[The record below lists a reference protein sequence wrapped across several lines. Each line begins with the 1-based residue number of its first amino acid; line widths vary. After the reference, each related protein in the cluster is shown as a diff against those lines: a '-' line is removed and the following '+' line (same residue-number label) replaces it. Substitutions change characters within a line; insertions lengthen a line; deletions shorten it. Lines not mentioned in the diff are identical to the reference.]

1 MQTYY
6 YPRTFRKIL
15 ISFLDMWNAIEV
27 YNYSS
32 ATSNDVVKIIPVP
45 IKFGPSDKA
54 YLFNVQQDSG
64 KKYYQKVPSMAV
76 SIGSISYNSDRATSV
91 NELREFYDDTL
102 EISTIDQFWQDVVPA
117 PYDVV
122 FNLEIYTETYDH
134 LFQIYE
140 QILPFFNP
148 TNYLRIKEFDFLNLE
163 RNLRV
168 ELTSVDTEY
177 PNEMGEEDSR
187 KFIGKMSFNIH
198 SYMFRPIDYSSI
210 IKYIKTNYFYDAV
223 NKEHFSTSGLPS
235 SATPPSDFNWTFD
248 IGTSGKGFTKITG

>member
-1 MQTYY
+1 
-6 YPRTFRKIL
+6 
-15 ISFLDMWNAIEV
+15 MWNAIEV

-76 SIGSISYNSDRATSV
+76 SIGSVSYNSDRATSV

-148 TNYLRIKEFDFLNLE
+148 T
-163 RNLRV
+163 
-168 ELTSVDTEY
+168 T
-177 PNEMGEEDSR
+177 
-187 KFIGKMSFNIH
+187 
-198 SYMFRPIDYSSI
+198 
-210 IKYIKTNYFYDAV
+210 
-223 NKEHFSTSGLPS
+223 
-235 SATPPSDFNWTFD
+235 SATTQDLSEYMNKSDTFD
-248 IGTSGKGFTKITG
+248 IGSFINENKGPVEYRPTSTECGVKDPFNDWWS

>member
-15 ISFLDMWNAIEV
+15 IAFLDMWNNIEV
-27 YNYSS
+27 YNYTS

-45 IKFGPSDKA
+45 IKFGPADKA

-64 KKYYQKVPSMAV
+64 KKYIQKVPSIAV
-76 SIGSISYNSDRATSV
+76 SIGSVSYNSDRATSV
-91 NELREFYDDTL
+91 NELREFYNP
-102 EISTIDQFWQDVVPA
+102 EIQVQNIDSFWQDVIPS
-117 PYDVV
+117 PYDIT
-122 FNLEIYTETYDH
+122 FNMEIYTESLDH

-168 ELTSVDTEY
+168 ELTSTDTEY
-177 PNEMGEEDSR
+177 PSNMTEEEIR
-187 KFIGKMSFNIH
+187 YYTGKMSFNIH
-198 SYMFRPIDYSSI
+198 AYMFRPIDYSSV
-210 IKYIKTNYFYDAV
+210 IKYIKTNYFYDST
-223 NKEHFSTSGLPS
+223 NKETYSTSGLPS
-235 SATPPSDFNWTFD
+235 SATPPSNYDWSFNINTSA
-248 IGTSGKGFTKITG
+248 IGYTKVTD